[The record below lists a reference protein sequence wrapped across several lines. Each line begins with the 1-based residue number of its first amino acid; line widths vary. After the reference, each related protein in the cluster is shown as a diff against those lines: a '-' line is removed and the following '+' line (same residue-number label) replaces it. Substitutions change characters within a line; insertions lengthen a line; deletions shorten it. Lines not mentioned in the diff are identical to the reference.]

1 MDRLDIN
8 LTIYRNG
15 VMVDKAENKPK
26 NESASKKSKAKKV
39 ESIITSS
46 GAVVIDHNELRAR
59 TLRPRWSNSV

>member
-1 MDRLDIN
+1 
-8 LTIYRNG
+8 
-15 VMVDKAENKPK
+15 MVDKAENKPK

-46 GAVVIDHNELRAR
+46 GAVVIDHNEIRAR